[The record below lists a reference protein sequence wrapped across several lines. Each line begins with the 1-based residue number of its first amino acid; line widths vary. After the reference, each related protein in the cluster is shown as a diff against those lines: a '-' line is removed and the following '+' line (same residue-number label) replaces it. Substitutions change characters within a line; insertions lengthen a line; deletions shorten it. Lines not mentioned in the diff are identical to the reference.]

1 MENNG
6 NEYGEGIRGINLN
19 DKFND
24 YVGKEGNEK
33 KIYENRFGENNN
45 NRKYSEFINNI
56 INREDEYDNNT
67 NNKKRKYKNQG
78 IKNFLFGDNTSPNN
92 DIKIEKLVNDN
103 EIHEDKIAT
112 VVVDESILD
121 DIKNVFGNN
130 LSKKE
135 YVFNSLNSSVI
146 SNFSFTPN
154 DTSSLSQ
161 FPQNQNK
168 YSLPNHRSQFQN
180 QIHRNSKKSL
190 KNTEI
195 PTYINSSTNNSS
207 TATKCTCK
215 NSNCFKLYCECFANG
230 KYCENCSC
238 LNCQITIENK
248 ELRNQKYDEIISKNP
263 KALQKINSTKK
274 SWTCK
279 CKNSNCLKK
288 YCDCLQNGRFCTSK
302 CKCVNCFNK
311 NTNYNRNNGGDRKNK
326 VRRIRGIKKNIINN
340 NDKIIEENN
349 ENENNEEHEDEIDK
363 ENKKKIINLSTPK
376 SKNSLD
382 KNEIYFYYDKNQSS
396 TAAMTSK
403 KERKKIMNTRTESKN
418 KNIYT
423 NYKWIKIKILS

>member
-24 YVGKEGNEK
+24 YVGKEGKEK
-33 KIYENRFGENNN
+33 NIYENRFGENNN
-45 NRKYSEFINNI
+45 NRKLSEFINNI
-56 INREDEYDNNT
+56 INREDEFDNNR
-67 NNKKRKYKNQG
+67 NNKKKKYKNQG
-78 IKNFLFGDNTSPNN
+78 IKKFLFGDNTFPNN
-92 DIKIEKLVNDN
+92 DIKIEKLENVN

-135 YVFNSLNSSVI
+135 YVFNSLNSSII

-154 DTSSLSQ
+154 DTSFLSQ
-161 FPQNQNK
+161 FPQNPNK
-168 YSLPNHRSQFQN
+168 YSSPNHQSQFQN

-190 KNTEI
+190 KNTEM

-230 KYCENCSC
+230 KYCDNCSC
-238 LNCQITIENK
+238 LNCQNTVENK

-340 NDKIIEENN
+340 NDKINEENN

-363 ENKKKIINLSTPK
+363 ENKKKIINLSTPKK

-423 NYKWIKIKILS
+423 KLQMD